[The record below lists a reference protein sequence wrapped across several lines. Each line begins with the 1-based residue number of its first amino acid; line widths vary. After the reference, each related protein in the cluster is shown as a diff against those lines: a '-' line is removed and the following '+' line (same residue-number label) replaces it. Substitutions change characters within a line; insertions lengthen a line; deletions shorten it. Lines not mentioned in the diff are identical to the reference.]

1 MSDGIYAALSG
12 AVASER
18 ALEIVAN
25 NVANV
30 GTTGF
35 RGERVAFTESVSR
48 AQATQVGGSQP
59 VAQSLRYT
67 ELAESRIDTS
77 EGPLRQTGN
86 PFDMAISGDAY
97 FAVETPQGPRFTRDG
112 SFLVGPDGVLRTRQ
126 GFVVRG
132 EGPLTSPASP
142 ITVPP
147 AASGAGLSS
156 VSVAADGTLS
166 TEEQVI
172 GRLGLHRFAR
182 ASDLRPEGGSLLV
195 ANDVRAAS
203 ADSEAQIVAGFL
215 EGANVGPITGMNE
228 MISAS
233 RSFETFQRVIQS
245 FRSLDERAARDLAGG
260 G

>member
-1 MSDGIYAALSG
+1 VSDGIYAALSG

-35 RGERVAFTESVSR
+35 RGERLAFTESVSR
-48 AQATQVGGSQP
+48 AQATQVAGSPP

-67 ELAESRIDTS
+67 ELAETRIDTT

-97 FAVETPQGPRFTRDG
+97 FAVETPEGPRFTRDG
-112 SFLVGPDGVLRTRQ
+112 SFLVGADGVLRTRQ

-132 EGPLTSPASP
+132 EGPLTSPATP

-147 AASGAGLSS
+147 AAEGGGLSP
-156 VSVAADGTLS
+156 VSVAADGSLS
-166 TEEQVI
+166 TNEQVI
-172 GRLGLHRFAR
+172 GRVALHRFER
-182 ASDLRPEGGSLLV
+182 ASALQPEGGSLLV
-195 ANDVRAAS
+195 ASDVRAAV
-203 ADSEAQIVAGFL
+203 AAPEAQVVSGFL

-228 MISAS
+228 MIAAS
-233 RSFETFQRVIQS
+233 RSFESFQRVIQA